1 MANRRGGTERVMAK
15 LKSSI
20 ENKNYYEAHQMY
32 RTLYFRYSGQKK
44 YEELESLL
52 YEGATLLFANNQT
65 ESGLDLA
72 KLYVENLREGSFPP
86 EDEKFGRLCK
96 LYQQIPREHVDKT
109 AYLAS
114 CLKWS
119 SQDSGTVVG
128 HPRLHQHIAY
138 AYWEA
143 RQYCEARQH
152 FLHTCDGE
160 GCGSMLVEFHMMK
173 GFSSEVD
180 IFITQTVLQYLCLKK
195 HIVAALAFSTYTA
208 IHPKI
213 SKGPPYSHH
222 PLLNFVWLLL
232 LAIHSSSS
240 VSAFT
245 VLCEKYKL
253 FIERDLQ
260 YLEYLDKI
268 GQLFFGVPP
277 PARPRSMF
285 SGLFDSLLTVMA
297 EDSSEEEGVE
307 ALPGPS
313 SSSSAHHPHIPATA
327 RPAQKKLE
335 TADLD

>member
-1 MANRRGGTERVMAK
+1 MANRRGGTERVMTK

-20 ENKNYYEAHQMY
+20 ENRNFYEAHQMY
-32 RTLYFRYSGQKK
+32 RTLYFRYIGQKK
-44 YEELESLL
+44 YTELESLL
-52 YEGATLLFANNQT
+52 YEGASLLFANNQV

-72 KLYVENLREGSFPP
+72 KLYVENLREGSFIP
-86 EDEKFGRLCK
+86 EDEIFAKICN
-96 LYQQIPREHVDKT
+96 LYQKIPPDNVDKT

-119 SQDSGTVVG
+119 SQDLCSPAG

-138 AYWEA
+138 AHWEE

-152 FLHTCDGE
+152 FLHSCDGE
-160 GCGSMLVEFHMMK
+160 GCGSMLVEFHTRK

-195 HIVAALAFSTYTA
+195 HIVAALAFNTYTA
-208 IHPKI
+208 VHPKI
-213 SKGPPYSHH
+213 SKGPPYTHH

-232 LAIHSSSS
+232 LAIDSSSS
-240 VSAFT
+240 LSAFT
-245 VLCEKYKL
+245 VLCEKYRF

-277 PARPRSMF
+277 PERPRNMF
-285 SGLFDSLLTVMA
+285 SGLFSSLLTAMA
-297 EDSSEEEGVE
+297 DDSSEDEPVE
-307 ALPGPS
+307 AVPGPS
-313 SSSSAHHPHIPATA
+313 TA
-327 RPAQKKLE
+327 SGPQDPLGRPSQKKLE